1 MNKMDPY
8 LRMMVKHNA
17 SDLFFSPGTP
27 LHMKVEG
34 VISPVQKELLVAEV
48 VKELANSMMNDAQRD
63 AFNQRPE
70 MNLGLSINELGRF
83 RINIYRERQ
92 DVAMVIRYLSDQIPT
107 VEELNLPIALN
118 KLAMAPRGLV
128 LVVGATGCGKSTTLA
143 SMIDY
148 RNQNTTSHILTI
160 EDPIEYIYR
169 YKHSIVDQREIGTD
183 TMSCA
188 DALENA
194 MREAPDVI
202 MIGEIRDR
210 ATMQHAI
217 AYAETGHLCMA
228 SLHASNSNHAL
239 HRALSFFPEEMYHQ
253 LYLDLSQNLHAVVSQ
268 RLAKGVDGKRIPAVE
283 VLLATAH
290 IRDLILRG
298 AIDEIREAM
307 ERGHELGMQTFDQ
320 SLFDLFKQGKINKEE
335 ALKHAES
342 VSNLNLMIRTHKS
355 GQARDRGHN
364 QGDTPDQ

>member
-1 MNKMDPY
+1 
-8 LRMMVKHNA
+8 
-17 SDLFFSPGTP
+17 
-27 LHMKVEG
+27 
-34 VISPVQKELLVAEV
+34 
-48 VKELANSMMNDAQRD
+48 
-63 AFNQRPE
+63 
-70 MNLGLSINELGRF
+70 
-83 RINIYRERQ
+83 
-92 DVAMVIRYLSDQIPT
+92 
-107 VEELNLPIALN
+107 
-118 KLAMAPRGLV
+118 
-128 LVVGATGCGKSTTLA
+128 
-143 SMIDY
+143 
-148 RNQNTTSHILTI
+148 
-160 EDPIEYIYR
+160 
-169 YKHSIVDQREIGTD
+169 
-183 TMSCA
+183 
-188 DALENA
+188 

-210 ATMQHAI
+210 TTMQHAI

-253 LYLDLSQNLHAVVSQ
+253 LYLDLSQNLHAIVSQ
-268 RLAKGVDGKRIPAVE
+268 RLARGVDGKRIPAVE

-320 SLFDLFKQGKINKEE
+320 SLFDLVKQGKINKEE

-364 QGDTPDQ
+364 QDDTPDQ